1 MYSNIS
7 CRRRIKLS
15 RRSKTLLEFERGKPL
30 KSVAD
35 KIKFARLSSDKL
47 QREVA
52 ESLGI
57 DRSTYINY
65 ENGHIREE
73 YMNIEIL
80 QKISL
85 FCGFEYD
92 FCFNEYHRFI
102 YNDAGKQIKDY
113 RKIHNLT
120 QKQLAEILDVS
131 TTGVKRWE
139 YGKAYPRLKNFK
151 TFISL
156 VEKNNMKE
164 QESVY
169 FNF

>member
-1 MYSNIS
+1 
-7 CRRRIKLS
+7 LD
-15 RRSKTLLEFERGKPL
+15 FERGRPL

-35 KIKFARLSSDKL
+35 KIKFVRLSSGKL

-65 ENGHIREE
+65 ENGHIQEE

-92 FCFNEYHRFI
+92 FCFNEYHLFI
-102 YNDAGKQIKDY
+102 YNGAGKQIKEY

-120 QKQLAEILDVS
+120 QKQLAKILGVS
-131 TTGVKRWE
+131 TTTIKRWE
-139 YGKAYPRLKNFK
+139 YGKSYPRLKNFEI
-151 TFISL
+151 FIEL
-156 VEKNNMKE
+156 INKE
-164 QESVY
+164 
-169 FNF
+169 NL

>member
-1 MYSNIS
+1 MHIPDAKNNCIPYELYSNIS

-15 RRSKTLLEFERGKPL
+15 RRSKILLEFERGKEL
-30 KSVAD
+30 VTVAD
-35 KIKFARLSSDKL
+35 KIKFARLSSGKL

-65 ENGHIREE
+65 ENRHIQEE

-80 QKISL
+80 KNISL

-102 YNDAGKQIKDY
+102 YNDAGKQIRDY
-113 RKIHNLT
+113 RKNQKLT
-120 QKQLAEILDVS
+120 QKQLAKILDVS
-131 TTGVKRWE
+131 TTTIKRWE
-139 YGKAYPRLKNFK
+139 NNKSYPRLKNFEL
-151 TFISL
+151 FI
-156 VEKNNMKE
+156 KMN
-164 QESVY
+164 
-169 FNF
+169 